1 MQATAGSTD
10 TERIRHVL
18 QDTQSPDIGALWEIC
33 SYYEWENR
41 EKTVDSI
48 SAWLGAPGSVRLLD
62 CACGSG
68 FPAIDLA
75 ARGYD
80 VTCSDGSARMLE
92 LFHRN
97 AAERGVD
104 LRADLVRWEE
114 LSGHHGTA
122 AFDVVMCRGCSLLY
136 AGTWDAD
143 ARPNRKVLVDALRQ
157 FVACV
162 RPCGRLYID
171 TARGD
176 DLDRRDA
183 LWSPVR
189 ELRVDSHH
197 LELREVVVNRPNEST
212 RMWRSWL
219 TIDGVTHEFA
229 RSSHYLRTEE
239 LIELL
244 GEAGLSDVH
253 REHIEGEHYEVIV
266 GRRPR

>member
-1 MQATAGSTD
+1 MQVTTGTPD
-10 TERIRHVL
+10 TERIRSIL
-18 QDTQSPDIGALWEIC
+18 QDTSPPDIGALWEIC
-33 SYYEWENR
+33 SYYEWAHR
-41 EKTVDSI
+41 DATVDGI
-48 SAWLGAPGSVRLLD
+48 SSWLGPPGSVRVLD

-80 VTCSDGSARMLE
+80 MVCSDGSARMLE

-97 AAERGVD
+97 VAERGVD

-114 LSGHHGTA
+114 LTDHHGPA

-143 ARPNRKVLVDALRQ
+143 TRPDRTVLVAAIGQ
-157 FVACV
+157 FAACV
-162 RPCGRLYID
+162 RPGGRLYVD
-171 TARGD
+171 TARGA

-189 ELRVDSHH
+189 EMRLDGHH
-197 LELREVVVNRPNEST
+197 IELREVVVNRPDEALRS
-212 RMWRSWL
+212 WRSWL

-229 RSSHYLRTEE
+229 RTSHYLRTEE
-239 LIELL
+239 LIGLL
-244 GEAGLSDVH
+244 TEAGLTDVH
-253 REHIEGEHYEVIV
+253 REHVEGEHYDVIV